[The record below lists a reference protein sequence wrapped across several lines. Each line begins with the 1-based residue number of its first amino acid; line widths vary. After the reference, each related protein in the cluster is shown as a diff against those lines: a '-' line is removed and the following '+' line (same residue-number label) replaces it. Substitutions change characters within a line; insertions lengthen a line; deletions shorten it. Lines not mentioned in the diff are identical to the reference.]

1 MIIIT
6 NIINNMNKNKNLI
19 PKASSLSYIMS
30 AVIMLLMLTS
40 CRKTATTAEEAPVPV
55 KVEATELIRSSQSWD
70 GVELPDYATGR
81 PELVAMKYVFPPGQ
95 KLGWHHHVVM
105 NYGVLVQGELTI
117 IGQDGKQKV
126 VHEGEAV
133 IEMVGTIHHGENRGT
148 KPAILYMF
156 YLSQKDLPL
165 AVQHPDIPLE

>member
-1 MIIIT
+1 MSKKTKWMIAAILIICGAT
-6 NIINNMNKNKNLI
+6 T
-19 PKASSLSYIMS
+19 
-30 AVIMLLMLTS
+30 VGFGLTS
-40 CRKTATTAEEAPVPV
+40 CEKANATDNPVQQV
-55 KVEATELIRSSQSWD
+55 QSIELIRTSQSWD
-70 GVELPDYATGR
+70 GEELPDYFQGR
-81 PELVAMKYVFPPGQ
+81 PELVAMKYVFPVGQ
-95 KLGWHHHVVM
+95 KLGWHHHVAM

-117 IGQDGKQKV
+117 IGKDGKTKV

-133 IEMVGTIHHGENRGT
+133 VEMVGTIHHGENSGT